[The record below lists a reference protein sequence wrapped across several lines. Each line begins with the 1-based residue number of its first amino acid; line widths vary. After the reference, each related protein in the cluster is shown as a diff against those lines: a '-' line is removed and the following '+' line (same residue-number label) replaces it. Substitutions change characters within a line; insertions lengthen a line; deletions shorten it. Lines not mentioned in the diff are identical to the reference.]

1 MTGKLRKLAM
11 AAILLAFATTVKSQI
26 VSVNTDVVMDGLLAP
41 NLGVEFG
48 LNSRSSLSLNAMYGK
63 RIMYSD
69 MKMTAVQPEWRFY
82 FSGRTMYHHFVGIGA
97 LLASYNAT
105 FNERTYNGD
114 GAGLGVTFGYV
125 LPLSKHWNVDFH
137 AGCGLF
143 FYRQKE
149 YYKNNDNIECTD
161 GDREFANSHGSQIV
175 PTRIGISLT
184 YIIK

>member
-1 MTGKLRKLAM
+1 MTMIRHT
-11 AAILLAFATTVKSQI
+11 LLLLLIMMSASLKAQI
-26 VSVNTDVVMDGLLAP
+26 VAVNTDLLMDGCLAP

-48 LNSRSSLSLNAMYGK
+48 LNSKSSLSLNALYGK
-63 RIMYSD
+63 KVFYNDINL
-69 MKMTAVQPEWRFY
+69 TAVQPEWRFY

-97 LLASYNAT
+97 LAAT
-105 FNERTYNGD
+105 YEAHVNSKVYNGD

-125 LPLSKHWNVDFH
+125 LPLTDHLNLDFH

-143 FYRQKE
+143 LYRQKE
-149 YYKNNDNIECTD
+149 YFEKD
-161 GDREFANSHGSQIV
+161 GFDEFMNGDTEVANASGSRIV

>member
-1 MTGKLRKLAM
+1 MTAYIRTIATAIMLM
-11 AAILLAFATTVKSQI
+11 ASALICRAQI
-26 VSVNTDVVMDGLLAP
+26 VSVNTDAVMDAFLTP
-41 NLGVEFG
+41 NVGVEFG

-63 RIMYSD
+63 RIFYSD

-82 FSGRTMYHHFVGIGA
+82 FSGRPMYHHFVGVGA

-105 FNERTYNGD
+105 FNKRTYNGD

-149 YYKNNDNIECTD
+149 YFDDLHIQECTD
-161 GDREFANSHGSQIV
+161 GEREFANSHGSQIV